1 LPTRDQ
7 PTQNAIEQPTP
18 FRIALVKDLDE
29 RKLDEYLALI
39 DKKIGQCKDW
49 SGLSDAERI
58 NDHGIPLCP

>member
-1 LPTRDQ
+1 
-7 PTQNAIEQPTP
+7 
-18 FRIALVKDLDE
+18 VKDLDE